1 MGICQVLVSLRVK
14 GESEFQLILLSSEG
28 DRRVV
33 TVWDGFLSSG
43 GFLS

>member
-14 GESEFQLILLSSEG
+14 GESEFQLSSEG